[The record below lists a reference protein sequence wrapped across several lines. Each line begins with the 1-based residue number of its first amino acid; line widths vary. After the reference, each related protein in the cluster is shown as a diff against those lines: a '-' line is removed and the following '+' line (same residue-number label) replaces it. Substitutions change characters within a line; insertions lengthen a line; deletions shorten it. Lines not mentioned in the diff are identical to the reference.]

1 MLAGWSVWHEV
12 MLLRDLNG
20 PMVPTD
26 ERPQLGQL
34 LIKKANEGVRV
45 LILQCASICTLTV
58 RVAWSLGYSS
68 FRSAL

>member
-1 MLAGWSVWHEV
+1 
-12 MLLRDLNG
+12 MLLRDRNG

-45 LILQCASICTLTV
+45 LILQCAGICTL
-58 RVAWSLGYSS
+58 AAPKALSLND
-68 FRSAL
+68 RSTRTTMQDR

>member
-1 MLAGWSVWHEV
+1 MWHEV
-12 MLLRDLNG
+12 MLVRDRNG

-45 LILQCASICTLTV
+45 LILQCA
-58 RVAWSLGYSS
+58 LG
-68 FRSAL
+68 AL